1 MEVAAIGVGGRDPMH
16 ACTRCVDEMAAMLQR
31 AGFCDVL
38 VDWGGDVK
46 VLGHGLG

>member
-1 MEVAAIGVGGRDPMH
+1 MRTY

-31 AGFCDVL
+31 AGFRDVL

-46 VLGHGLG
+46 VLDLVRVRVRVKGQG